1 MWAIS
6 DGQNQMSQQLYS
18 ISDTIRAIGLGRTS
32 IYNLINEGRLTTV
45 KLGRRTLIKVSSV
58 EALIRECQVSND
70 AR

>member
-1 MWAIS
+1 MWAS
-6 DGQNQMSQQLYS
+6 SYEKNQMSQQLYS

-58 EALIRECQVSND
+58 EALIRECEVSND